1 MRFLHTSDWHVGKV
15 LKGHDRL
22 PEQQRVLAELVRT
35 AREHEVDAVL
45 VAGDL
50 YETATPSPA
59 AQQLVVQTL
68 LALRDTGAE
77 VVAIAGNHDNPS
89 TLDAYRPLAGA
100 AGITLVGR
108 VRRPDDGGVLTL
120 TARSDGT
127 RLRVAAV
134 PFLSQR
140 WAVRSAELLANT
152 AAENSAGYDAWVRRI
167 VASLARGFGADAVNV
182 VLAHLTVTGALFGGG
197 ERQAQSIFDYSV
209 PASAFPPDA
218 HYVALGHLHRRQSV
232 PAPAPVHYSGAPLR
246 VDFGEVD
253 SAPVTVLVE
262 ATADTPATV
271 TDLPVTAARRLRTLR
286 GTLPELAAQ
295 AAAVDPDDL
304 LKVVVAEPARAGLR
318 EDVRELLPGAL
329 EVHVQ
334 RADTAAAPAAPT
346 RTDRA
351 PGDLLADYLRGRDVA
366 DPRVEAL
373 FARLHEQVL
382 SAEAG

>member
-1 MRFLHTSDWHVGKV
+1 MRFLHTSDWHVGKT
-15 LKGHDRL
+15 LKGHERL
-22 PEQQRVLAELVRT
+22 PEQRAVLAEIVRI
-35 AREHEVDAVL
+35 AAEQQVDAVL

-68 LALRDTGAE
+68 LALRAGGAD

-108 VRRPDDGGVLTL
+108 VRRPGDGGVVTL

-127 RLRVAAV
+127 PVRVATV

-152 AAENSAGYDAWVRRI
+152 AAENAQTYDAWVRSI
-167 VASLARGFGADAVNV
+167 VAMLATGFDPGAVNV
-182 VLAHLTVTGALFGGG
+182 VLAHLTVTGAALGGG
-197 ERQAQSIFDYSV
+197 ERQAQSIFEYHV
-209 PASAFPPDA
+209 PASAFPA
-218 HYVALGHLHRRQSV
+218 ETHYVALGHLHRRQSV
-232 PAPAPVHYSGAPLR
+232 PAACPVHYSGSPLR

-253 SAPVTVLVE
+253 SSPVVLVVE
-262 ATADTPATV
+262 ATPDTPARV
-271 TDLPVTAARRLRTLR
+271 TEVPVTSARPLRTVR
-286 GTLPELAAQ
+286 GTLAELAG
-295 AAAVDPDDL
+295 VEVGETDL
-304 LKVVVAEPARAGLR
+304 VKVVVTEPARAGLR
-318 EDVRELLPGAL
+318 EDVRELFPAAL
-329 EVHVQ
+329 EIHVA
-334 RADTAAAPAAPT
+334 RPETAARAAGPA

-351 PGDLLADYLRGRDVA
+351 PADLLRDYLRSRDVA

-373 FARLHEQVL
+373 FGRLHSDVL
-382 SAEAG
+382 AGDGA